1 MTWLETGAQLML
13 ALIALISG
21 ALVWCESYEDGLFG
35 RAALGVMGLASLAMI
50 PLIRERA
57 PLEHML
63 PAASV
68 FVAGVAVFMLRH
80 AFRYWQFTRCGQM
93 RRSADRGVVKT

>member
-1 MTWLETGAQLML
+1 MTLLETGAQLML
-13 ALIALISG
+13 ALISIICAL
-21 ALVWCESYEDGLFG
+21 LVWCESYEDGLFG
-35 RAALGVMGLASLAMI
+35 RAALGVMALAGIAMI

-57 PLEHML
+57 PLEHLL

-68 FVAGVAVFMLRH
+68 FVAGVAVFMVRH

-93 RRSADRGVVKT
+93 QRRRNNEVQI